1 MNKLTHIF
9 KLGWA
14 YKIKKAVVLPYPPYQ
29 YTIEPTNVCNFKC
42 DFCPQSDPEHSK
54 RRPTGQLT
62 IENLKLFLAKRRA
75 VNPGN
80 KNINFTLDGE
90 PFINKNFIDF
100 VELVGK
106 DGLLAR
112 FASNGSLITP
122 EKADL
127 LADAGP
133 FAASIDF
140 ASDKNIFET
149 IRSKKDNY
157 EKLLENL
164 RYLIKKARENKNVNL
179 EINDIMPFAGVDPE
193 KSLTKLK
200 NLFGTAL
207 PSNVK
212 FRIRQFHNFCGHL
225 DIDDKE
231 RQKKYRLCPYPWT
244 QMAVTFSGDCVPC
257 CRDTSARSKL
267 GNVFENDIMKVWN
280 GSKYR
285 QFRQNLLDK
294 KPELNSACKD
304 CDLPYSGGSS
314 KWKPGY
320 IYRSLLG
327 R

>member
-9 KLGWA
+9 KLAWA
-14 YKIKKAVVLPYPPYQ
+14 YLIKKATVLSYPPYQ

-42 DFCPQSDPEHSK
+42 DFCPQSDPEHQK

-62 IENLKLFLAKRRA
+62 IDNLRLFLKKRKD
-75 VNPGN
+75 VTPGN
-80 KNINFTLDGE
+80 ININFTLDGE
-90 PFINKNFIDF
+90 PFINKNMIKFI
-100 VELVGK
+100 ELAANE
-106 DGLLAR
+106 GLFSR
-112 FASNGSLITP
+112 FASNGSLINQ

-127 LADAGP
+127 LAEAGP
-133 FAASIDF
+133 FIASIDF

-179 EINDIMPFAGVDPE
+179 EINDITSFAGVDPE
-193 KSLTKLK
+193 ESLKKMKT
-200 NLFGTAL
+200 LFGTDF
-207 PSNVK
+207 PPNVR
-212 FRIRQFHNFCGHL
+212 FTTRQFHNFCGHL
-225 DIDDKE
+225 DLKDKE
-231 RQKKYRLCPYPWT
+231 KRYRLCPYPWT
-244 QMAVTFSGDCVPC
+244 QMAVTHTGDSVPC
-257 CRDTSARSKL
+257 CRDTSARSIL
-267 GNVFENDIMKVWN
+267 GNVFEDDIMTVWN
-280 GSKYR
+280 GTKYR
-285 QFRQNLLDK
+285 EFRQNLIDK

-304 CDLPYSGGSS
+304 CDLPYSGGGS